1 MRIWRA
7 LVMRLRAVVL
17 RRRGERAMDDEL
29 RQHIEL
35 ETERLQKAGLSH
47 AAARRQARR
56 DFGGLEQIKELCRDA
71 RGTTSVDTLLREV
84 RQSSRRLARD
94 WRFTAAAVL
103 ILGLGIGATT
113 AIFSLV
119 NAVMFRPTAVA
130 EPERMVELYQNLRGG
145 EGPGATSYPAY
156 LDIAT
161 LTDVF
166 ASTTAVT
173 PPDPGTLLDGSR
185 GVRRAVLEYT
195 TADYLTT
202 LGLRP
207 SMGRWFDRSED
218 VTGAPIV
225 AVVSRAAW
233 LRKFDGDPS
242 VVGRTI
248 RVQGEPVTIVGV
260 GPAGHNGTLPVGV
273 VTDFWLPISSY
284 VPMGGP
290 ARMLAR
296 ATYEGALFVKARLRP
311 GVTVTQ
317 ARAAAETLG
326 KRLAAEYPTEDPGKG
341 ITVLPSTDVR
351 IHPAV
356 DGVLTPLAALVL
368 GVVGLVLAIAC
379 SNLATLLLV
388 RGSVRAKEVSVRL
401 AVGAARGELIRYLLT
416 ESLLLS
422 LAGGAVGC
430 LLAWWALR
438 SVAMLNLAIGIDVTL
453 DVRVLG
459 FALVLSLLTGVVCG
473 LAPALKATRVDLLSS
488 LRDDG
493 EARSPEHRWLT
504 LKQALVVLQVAVS
517 VLLLA
522 ATSLNLQMI
531 GAARALRTGFAVD
544 GVAMIEAD
552 ARYAGYEPAARRVLS
567 ERLLQRVEAIP
578 GVQSAALAA
587 GAPMAALGIGVVID
601 GAATSP
607 VPGWAVWAGP
617 GFFETLQIP
626 VLQGRSFDA
635 RDRPGTLRV
644 AVVNQSFARR
654 YFGTASAIGRRFRPE
669 LDTSWWY
676 EVVGVVGDTTTAS
689 LGDELVDP
697 SPYLF
702 FRSFAQAD
710 RLPTTVVARTSL
722 GAAGLVGA
730 MQRELRAL
738 DVGVPV
744 VSAQTM
750 AQFLDESLRPAQVAA
765 VFLGA
770 LGVLGLCL
778 AGIGLYAVVSFAVAR
793 RSREIGVRMAL
804 GARSSQVAWTVGRD
818 MAALVGAGTGVG
830 LVLSLLGILAL
841 RVFALPSS
849 GMASI
854 KVYRPD
860 ADPAALAAIAAFIA
874 LVGLAAAYVP
884 ARRATRLDPLLALRR
899 E

>member
-1 MRIWRA
+1 
-7 LVMRLRAVVL
+7 MRLRALAL
-17 RRRGERAMDDEL
+17 RERDERSMDEEL
-29 RQHIEL
+29 RLHVEL
-35 ETERLQKAGLSH
+35 ESERLRAGGLSPL
-47 AAARRQARR
+47 AARRQALR
-56 DFGGLEQIKELCRDA
+56 DFGGIEQIKEISRDV
-71 RGTTSVDTLLREV
+71 RGTTTLDAVLRDV
-84 RQSSRRLARD
+84 RQSARRLIRD

-119 NAVMFRPTAVA
+119 NAVLFRPTAVA

-145 EGPGATSYPAY
+145 GGPGATSYPAY

-161 LTDVF
+161 LTNVF
-166 ASTTAVT
+166 ASTTGVT
-173 PPDPGTLLDGSR
+173 PPDGGTFLDGSS

-207 SMGRWFDRSED
+207 SMGRWFERSED

-225 AVVSRAAW
+225 AVVGHAAW
-233 LRKFDGDPS
+233 LRKFDADPS

-248 RVQGEPVTIVGV
+248 RVQGVPVTIVGV
-260 GPAGHNGTLPVGV
+260 GPARHNGTLPIGV
-273 VTDFWLPISSY
+273 VTDFWLPISAY

-311 GVTVTQ
+311 GVTVAQ

-326 KRLAAEYPTEDPGKG
+326 RRLAAEYPKEDPGNG

-351 IHPAV
+351 IHPGFDGLLTALAV
-356 DGVLTPLAALVL
+356 LVL
-368 GVVGLVLAIAC
+368 GLVGLVQAIAC

-388 RGSVRAKEVSVRL
+388 RGAARAKEVSVRL

-416 ESLLLS
+416 ESVLLS
-422 LAGGAVGC
+422 LAGGIAGC
-430 LLAWWALR
+430 LFAWWALR
-438 SVAMLNLAIGIDVTL
+438 TVDALNLAIGIDVTL

-459 FALVLSLLTGVVCG
+459 FALVLSVVTGVLFG
-473 LAPALKATRVDLLSS
+473 LAPALKSTRLDLVSA

-493 EARSPEHRWLT
+493 EVRSPEHRWLT
-504 LKQALVVLQVAVS
+504 LKHALVVLQVAIS
-517 VLLLA
+517 VLLLVG
-522 ATSLNLQMI
+522 TSVNLQMVN
-531 GAARALRTGFAVD
+531 AAWALRTGFAVD
-544 GVAMIEAD
+544 GVAMIETD
-552 ARYAGYEPAARRVLS
+552 ARYAGYDSAARRALA
-567 ERLLQRVEAIP
+567 ERLGQRVKAIP
-578 GVQSAALAA
+578 GVQSVALAS
-587 GAPMAALGIGVVID
+587 GGPMAGLGLGVVIEGPD
-601 GAATSP
+601 ASP
-607 VPGWAVWAGP
+607 VSTESIWAGP

-626 VLQGRSFDA
+626 VLTGRVFDA
-635 RDRPGTLRV
+635 RDRPETPPV
-644 AVVNQSFARR
+644 AVVNESFARR
-654 YFGTASAIGRRFRPE
+654 YFGTVNASGRRFRPE
-669 LDTSWWY
+669 LDSTLWY
-676 EVVGVVGDTTTAS
+676 EVVGVVGDTTTS
-689 LGDELVDP
+689 DLGGELVDP

-710 RLPTTVVARTSL
+710 RVPTTILARTSL

-750 AQFLDESLRPAQVAA
+750 AQFLDESLRPGQIAA
-765 VFLGA
+765 VFLGI
-770 LGVLGLCL
+770 LGLLGLCL
-778 AGIGLYAVVSFAVAR
+778 AGIGLYAVVAFAVAR

-804 GARSSQVAWTVGRD
+804 GARSGQVVWTVARGV
-818 MAALVGAGTGVG
+818 AVLVGAGTGVG
-830 LVLSLLGILAL
+830 MALSLVAILVL
-841 RVFALPSS
+841 RVVSAPSS
-849 GMASI
+849 GVASI
-854 KVYRPD
+854 QLYRPD
-860 ADPAALAAIAAFIA
+860 VDPVALVAIAAFIA

-884 ARRATRLDPLLALRR
+884 ARRASRLDPLRALRCD
-899 E
+899 